1 MDKLRAIETF
11 VAVAETGGFAAA
23 SRKLGISAPSVT
35 RIVSDLEADLG
46 VMLLQRT
53 ARQVTLTDIGRRY
66 FEDAAVLL
74 ADLKTAEDTA
84 KGAHVTPSGTLR
96 VTAPVM
102 FGQHYGTPV
111 ITKYL
116 SLHSEVS
123 VDALFVD
130 RVVNIIE
137 EGIDVAVR
145 IGSLKDSSLIATRV
159 GSVRLLV
166 CGSPEYLAAN
176 APLESPAD
184 LADHETIGLVLGN
197 FQGDWKF
204 ADREVVKLVQRVNYN
219 SIPAAIAA
227 AKSGWGLVRVLSYQV
242 ANELA
247 TGQLQSVLPQFAPAP
262 LPVSVV
268 HGHGRRAS
276 AKVRT
281 FIDLA
286 VDALRADQALNFEH

>member
-1 MDKLRAIETF
+1 
-11 VAVAETGGFAAA
+11 
-23 SRKLGISAPSVT
+23 
-35 RIVSDLEADLG
+35 
-46 VMLLQRT
+46 
-53 ARQVTLTDIGRRY
+53 VTLTDIGQRY

-84 KGAHVTPSGTLR
+84 RGAHVTPSGTLR

-102 FGQHYGTPV
+102 FGQHYITPV
-111 ITKYL
+111 ITNYL
-116 SLHSEVS
+116 SRNAEVS

-130 RVVNIIE
+130 RVVNIVE

-145 IGSLKDSSLIATRV
+145 IGPLKDSSLIATGV

-166 CGSPEYLAAN
+166 CGSPEYLARN
-176 APLESPAD
+176 TPPEVPAD
-184 LADHETIGLVLGN
+184 LAQHETIGLVLGN
-197 FQGDWKF
+197 FQADWKF
-204 ADREVVKLVQRVNYN
+204 TDREVVKLVHRVNYN

-227 AKSGWGLVRVLSYQV
+227 AKSGWRLVRVLSYQV
-242 ANELA
+242 ASELA
-247 TGQLQSVLPQFAPAP
+247 TGQLQTVLPRYAPAP

-281 FIDLA
+281 FFDLA
-286 VDALRADQALNFEH
+286 VDALRADQALKIE